1 VSSGLGSIYIDGI
14 VSGID
19 TSAIIEQIAAIRQ
32 RPVQILE
39 TRKTEQSE
47 RLTIY
52 QSLNVMLTG
61 LAISAGT
68 MADTDDVISY
78 AASSSDTDALAVTV
92 SGEAGPGS
100 YDIVIK
106 GLASAHKLS
115 STTFADDDDA
125 IELAGDIILNGTT
138 VTIES
143 SDSLNDIA
151 ARIKLAGAGV
161 WATVIDYAEDDHRL
175 VLTGQQTGA
184 DNAVDIIDAN
194 SGDLLEDL
202 GLLNST
208 TSIKH
213 AITKGAQSDGFT
225 SSTGEVGELLGLS
238 GALSGTVQIN
248 GTEVAINLAEDT
260 LQEIASRIST
270 QVANVSASVQ
280 STEEDGQYTYYV
292 EIVGDSG
299 TPTFTDDNNVLNTLG
314 VLTKQ
319 IANELQ
325 SAGDAE
331 VTVDQVTVYRATNS
345 VSDLIQGVTLDL
357 LQADDSHTITVTV
370 TQDTT
375 ATYTSVSQLVS
386 SYNSIIDNLREGQTF
401 DTDTNTGGVYFGDPA
416 VRLLE
421 SGLHSAAMT
430 PVDAL
435 GGSITLP
442 SQIGLSTDQYGRLV
456 LDQATFVAAL
466 EANPLGVTRM
476 FGTAGEATHA
486 DITYVS
492 STASTVV
499 SDADGYAVEI
509 TQIAERATATSGTL
523 ASGITTNET
532 LTFNDVC
539 PVQLTSGMSLAEAAD
554 ALNSGFQLF
563 DFSLSASVVGD
574 TIVIEHEL
582 YGDSYSFEVHSNLAQ
597 GAGGLNIGGATAG
610 EDAGYVG
617 VDVAGT
623 INGEDADGNGR
634 YLTGSPGNATTDGL
648 VLRVETAATG
658 SKGVVK
664 VSQGLAARLQGYI
677 QRATDEDNG
686 SMTIATDNIESDIE
700 SLDEEI
706 ERVDASVERYL
717 ERLRSDLLAMESVL
731 AQTEALSTFM
741 TNQLKG
747 LTTNYY
753 NRD

>member
-1 VSSGLGSIYIDGI
+1 MSSGLGSIYIDGI

-19 TSAIIEQIAAIRQ
+19 TSAIIQQIAAIRQ
-32 RPVQILE
+32 RPVQVLE
-39 TRKTEQSE
+39 TRKTEQTV

-52 QSLNVMLTG
+52 QSLNAILTG
-61 LAISAGT
+61 LAITAGT

-78 AASSSDTDALAVTV
+78 AAGSSDTDALAVTV

-106 GLASAHKLS
+106 GLATAHKLS
-115 STTFADDDDA
+115 STTFTDDTA
-125 IELAGDIILNGTT
+125 ALELDGDIILNGTT
-138 VTIES
+138 VTIQS
-143 SDSLNDIA
+143 SDSLNDVA
-151 ARIKLAGAGV
+151 ARINLAGTGV
-161 WATVIDYAEDDHRL
+161 WATVVDYAEDDHRL

-184 DNAVDIIDAN
+184 DNAIDIIDAN
-194 SGDLLEDL
+194 SGDILEDL

-213 AITKGAQSDGFT
+213 AITNGAQSDGFT
-225 SSTGEVGELLGLS
+225 SSTGEVGELLDLS
-238 GALSGTVQIN
+238 GTLSGTVQIN
-248 GTEVAINLAEDT
+248 GTNVAINLAEDT
-260 LQEIASRIST
+260 LQEIASRINS

-280 STEEDGQYTYYV
+280 STEEDGEYSYYI

-299 TPTFTDDNNVLNTLG
+299 TPTFADDNNVLNTLG
-314 VLTKQ
+314 VLNKQ
-319 IANELQ
+319 VANQLQ
-325 SAGDAE
+325 GAGDAE
-331 VTVDQVTVYRATNS
+331 LTVDQVTVYRATNS

-357 LQADDSHTITVTV
+357 LAADDSHTITVTV

-386 SYNSIIDNLREGQTF
+386 SYNSIVDNLREGQTF

-421 SGLHSAAMT
+421 GGLHSAAMN

-442 SQIGLSTDQYGRLV
+442 SQIGLSTDAYGRLL
-456 LDQATFVAAL
+456 LDQTTFVAAL
-466 EANPLGVTRM
+466 EANPLGVARM
-476 FGTAGEATHA
+476 FATAGEATHA
-486 DITYVS
+486 DVTYVS
-492 STASTVV
+492 STSDTIA
-499 SDADGYAVEI
+499 SDADGYVVEI
-509 TQIAERATATSGTL
+509 TQVAEKATATSGTL
-523 ASGITTNET
+523 VTGITTNET

-539 PVQLTSGMSLAEAAD
+539 PVQLSSGMSLAEAAE

-574 TIVIEHEL
+574 TIVIAHES
-582 YGDSYSFEVHSNLAQ
+582 YGDSYSFEVHSSLAQ
-597 GAGGLNIGGATAG
+597 GAGGLDIGGATAG
-610 EDAGYVG
+610 EDAAYVG

-634 YLTGSPGNATTDGL
+634 YLTGSSGNATTDGV
-648 VLRVETAATG
+648 VLRVETATTG

-664 VSQGLAARLQGYI
+664 ISQGLAARLQGYI

-686 SMTIATDNIESDIE
+686 SMIIATDNIESDID

-706 ERVDASVERYL
+706 ERLEAGVERYL

-731 AQTEALSTFM
+731 AQSEAISTFM
-741 TNQLKG
+741 TNQIRA
-747 LTTNYY
+747 LTTSYY
-753 NRD
+753 GND